1 MKQINVF
8 MIAILFSQLRLSLF
22 HVVNNAMLIL
32 PALAAVLN
40 LVVLF
45 NPRKRDKNSN
55 LNVFSIITVVK
66 NLITTTCF
74 KSVSHFVKINLQHP
88 KNVKMMMMMKM
99 IIMTKIKI
107 KKFVKYQL
115 FMKSLNEFV
124 NLLNKNKWIKLI
136 FQSFQN
142 QKIV

>member
-1 MKQINVF
+1 
-8 MIAILFSQLRLSLF
+8 MIAILCSQLRLSLF

-32 PALAAVLN
+32 PALVAVLN

-55 LNVFSIITVVK
+55 LNAFSIITVVK
-66 NLITTTCF
+66 NLITITCF
-74 KSVSHFVKINLQHP
+74 KSVSLFVKINLKHL
-88 KNVKMMMMMKM
+88 KNIKMMMMMKM
-99 IIMTKIKI
+99 IMMRKNKI

-124 NLLNKNKWIKLI
+124 NLLNMKKSIKLI
-136 FQSFQN
+136 FQSF
-142 QKIV
+142 